1 MFNNIEF
8 AHPFFLS
15 LLILI
20 PILAYWYVKN
30 RNNNVT
36 ALKIPSLKGVTTVE
50 SMRVRML
57 KWLPILRGVAL
68 GCFIVALAR
77 PQYVQKEDIIEG
89 EGVDIVLS
97 LDIST
102 SMLAQDFDPN
112 RLEAAKQV
120 AQNFVDKRPYDR
132 IGLVIFSGEAFTQ
145 CPLTTDHAL
154 LKDFISKIQN
164 GIIKSG
170 TAIGAGLAAAVNRL
184 YQSPSKS
191 RVIVLMTDGKNEG
204 DSAFSIEDGINMA
217 QNFGI
222 KVYTIGIG
230 TIGEALVPVGIRP
243 DGQYVFGYGTVEI
256 DKATLQHI
264 SQNTGGKYYR
274 ATGNKGLGQIYAEI
288 DRLEKSK
295 IEVTSIKKRSEAFG
309 VWLCIGLI
317 LILLETIT
325 RHTVLRT
332 NP

>member
-1 MFNNIEF
+1 MFSNIEF
-8 AHPFFLS
+8 AHPFFLI
-15 LLILI
+15 LLLFI
-20 PILAYWYVKN
+20 PVLAYWYVKN
-30 RNNNVT
+30 RNKYVA
-36 ALKIPSLKGVTTVE
+36 ALKISTLKGVKTIE
-50 SMRVRML
+50 SMRVLML

-68 GCFIVALAR
+68 GCLIVALAR
-77 PQYVQKEDIIEG
+77 PQHIQKENIIEG

-120 AQNFVDKRPYDR
+120 AQDFVDKRPYDR

-145 CPLTTDHAL
+145 CPLTTDHTL

-191 RVIVLMTDGKNEG
+191 RVVVLMTDGKNEG
-204 DSAFSIEDGINMA
+204 DSAFSIEDGISMA

-243 DGQYVFGYGTVEI
+243 DGQYVFGYGAVDI
-256 DKATLQHI
+256 DEATLQNI
-264 SQNTGGKYYR
+264 AQNTGGKYYR
-274 ATGNKGLGQIYAEI
+274 ATGNKELAQIYAEI

-295 IEVTSIKKRSEAFG
+295 IEVTSIKKRSEAFV

-317 LILLETIT
+317 LIVIEFVV
-325 RHTVLRT
+325 RQTVLRT